1 MNVIKKYFQGTQ
13 AWFFGLSN
21 KKRVVTITTLVALLV
36 VLGNIIA
43 TPKEETGEAASSD
56 IRSVVIASVSTLAND
71 GSPLALSGEVKSISE
86 ANIKTEAVGRI
97 TNVYKKIGDTV
108 FAGEVIAEIEN
119 SREVAALA
127 QAKAALASANASQN
141 ISEISQGSSAA
152 LLAEA
157 RNGAVNTLRSTYDGI
172 EDVIRNKLDPMFS
185 NPTLEN
191 PSFIITSNYNSQ
203 YITDT
208 NSARLNIQ
216 RILNAEQVRRNN
228 LSLDNDLL
236 DEIKLTEQEL
246 GDIKILID
254 LVNATLMSALPS
266 SSITQT
272 TIDTYKTTASTART
286 TWSTLLA
293 TLSGTKDNLTSK
305 TASFEIAQKQGSSTS
320 STLTTGEAAIA
331 QAESGVALARVA
343 VEKTIIRSPIFGT
356 LNSLSIEQGDYVTQ
370 FQPAA
375 TVSNNGALEII
386 AYITASD
393 SKEISVGNKVE
404 IQDVAQ
410 GVVTRI
416 APALDPLTKK
426 IEVRIGVS
434 KGLGSLLNGQSVSLS
449 IERVGGVSSAKKDAE
464 QGPLSIP
471 IVSLKI
477 TPDGPVVF
485 TAENDTLKAH
495 PVVIGSLLGN
505 RIMVTE
511 GITPTME
518 IVTDAR
524 GLKDGQKVIVK

>member
-1 MNVIKKYFQGTQ
+1 MNVVKNYFKNTG
-13 AWFFGLSN
+13 AWFLSLGRG
-21 KKRVVTITTLVALLV
+21 KQVALVALLV
-36 VLGNIIA
+36 VLIIA
-43 TPKEETGEAASSD
+43 VNSILGAPKDEAPAEVAD
-56 IRSVVIASVSTLAND
+56 LRSVVIASVSSLADD
-71 GSPLALSGEVKSISE
+71 GTPLALSGEVKSISE

-157 RNGAVNTLRSTYDGI
+157 QSGAVNALRSTYDGI
-172 EDVIRNKLDPMFS
+172 EDVIRNKIDPMFS

-208 NSARLNIQ
+208 NSARLDIQ
-216 RILNAEQVRRNN
+216 RILNSQQNRRTK
-228 LSLDNDLL
+228 LSPENDLL
-236 DEIKLTEQEL
+236 AEIKLTEQEL
-246 GDIKILID
+246 SDIKILID

-305 TASFEIAQKQGSSTS
+305 TAAFEIAQKQGSSTS
-320 STLTTGEAAIA
+320 SILTTGEAAIA

-356 LNSLSIEQGDYVTQ
+356 LNNLSIEQGDYVTQ

-449 IERVGGVSSAKKDAE
+449 IERMGGLASTKKDTE
-464 QGPLSIP
+464 QGPISIP

-485 TAENDTLKAH
+485 TAENNVLKSH

-505 RIMVTE
+505 RIVVTE
-511 GITPTME
+511 GITPAME